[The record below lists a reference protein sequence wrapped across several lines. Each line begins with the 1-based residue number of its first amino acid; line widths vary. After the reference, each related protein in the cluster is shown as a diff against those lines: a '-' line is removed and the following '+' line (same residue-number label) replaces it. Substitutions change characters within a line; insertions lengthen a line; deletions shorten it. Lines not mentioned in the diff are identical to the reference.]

1 MAKKLTREEVIKN
14 ARTLATQLTAAANA
28 LESEGNPD
36 ELLNHMDF
44 VHDQGRIEALRKTIQ
59 ERAII
64 LFKALGRI

>member
-1 MAKKLTREEVIKN
+1 MAKKLTREEIIRN
-14 ARTLATQLTAAANA
+14 ARTLAAQLTAASNA
-28 LESEGNPD
+28 LESESNPD

-44 VHDQGRIEALRKTIQ
+44 VRDQGRIEALRKTIQ